1 MMFNFRYFKFFVIAL
16 MGLIFASAAFA
27 FAAANTVPATAAG
40 DGAGAIS
47 GYTVSNIQYVLNAG
61 TPSNIDM
68 VTFTLDSAAT
78 TVKIKLVA
86 AGGTYYS
93 CTNPSG
99 MNWECVT
106 TAPQATVLP
115 ADELRVIAAR

>member
-1 MMFNFRYFKFFVIAL
+1 MFNFRHFKFFVIAL
-16 MGLIFASAAFA
+16 VGLIFASAAFA

-61 TPSNIDM
+61 TPSNIDQ

-86 AGGTYYS
+86 AGVTYYS
-93 CTNPSG
+93 CANTGG
-99 MNWECVT
+99 MNWACNT